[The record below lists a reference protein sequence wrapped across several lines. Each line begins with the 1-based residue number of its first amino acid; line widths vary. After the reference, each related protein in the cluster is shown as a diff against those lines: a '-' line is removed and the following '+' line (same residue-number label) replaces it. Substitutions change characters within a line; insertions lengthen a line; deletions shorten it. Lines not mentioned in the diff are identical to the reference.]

1 MESLRSKLLIASP
14 KLRDD
19 NFFRSVVFMVQHDD
33 EGALGVILNRQTD
46 FRLREVWHAI
56 TSTLSHNDSP
66 IYRGGPVG
74 NQLIA
79 LHDQEACSED
89 EVMLGVYIS
98 TQRPSLEVL
107 FSEPCSNM
115 RIFFG
120 YSGWGAEQLEA
131 EMETGSWLVADAKPE
146 HLFGDADGLWESVA
160 SEIGNQVLFGNAS
173 PENRAGDSQNDGS
186 ESYPNA
192 SAMNDA
198 FFDPNASKIW
208 LN

>member
-1 MESLRSKLLIASP
+1 
-14 KLRDD
+14 
-19 NFFRSVVFMVQHDD
+19 MVQHDD

-56 TSTLSHNDSP
+56 TSTLSHDDSP

-89 EVMLGVYIS
+89 EVLPGVYIS

-146 HLFGDADGLWESVA
+146 YLFGDADGLWENVA
-160 SEIGNQVLFGNAS
+160 SGIGNQVLFGNTS
-173 PENRAGDSQNDGS
+173 PESRAGDSQYDGS